1 MAITVE
7 EQYQAN
13 VVRITGKFLGSVHG
27 QEFKAALEELKKT
40 GHPNVVVD
48 LGETEAMDSSGIG
61 ALIEGLTT
69 MRKAGG
75 EIRLANLEQQI
86 RPLFLMTNLLGPVF
100 KHYPS
105 VDEAVDSFIK
115 DPPAVTDDVEK

>member
-13 VVRITGKFLGSVHG
+13 VIKITGKFLGSVYG
-27 QEFKAALEELKKT
+27 REFKTTLNELKET
-40 GHPNVVVD
+40 GRPNVVVD
-48 LGETEAMDSSGIG
+48 LGETEMMDSSGIG

-75 EIRLANLEQQI
+75 EIRLANLEERI

-105 VDEAVDSFIK
+105 VEETAESFVQ
-115 DPPAVTDDVEK
+115 DPPAVTEDVK